1 MCAGLSSMNI
11 LHIIHSLTFH
21 VSLTQDASQ
30 QFTCCEI
37 LLQCP
42 ERVLLP
48 FWIID
53 VENIDSN
60 VEKY

>member
-1 MCAGLSSMNI
+1 MNI

-53 VENIDSN
+53 VENIDNN